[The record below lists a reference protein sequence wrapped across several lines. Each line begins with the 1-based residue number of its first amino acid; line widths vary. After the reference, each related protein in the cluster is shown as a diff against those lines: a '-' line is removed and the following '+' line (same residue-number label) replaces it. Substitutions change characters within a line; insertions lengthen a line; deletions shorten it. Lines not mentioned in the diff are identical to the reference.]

1 MADPNATPPQAIE
14 PEGARPDV
22 FPRPDPDDMPPLM
35 TIRQAA
41 RILGNMPERTVRLL
55 CEAGTIYAVKIGR
68 QWRVNRDDLY
78 RQYRI
83 RSHFLEIEGDPAPVR
98 GQLAGSAQKMA
109 LV

>member
-1 MADPNATPPQAIE
+1 MPDPNA
-14 PEGARPDV
+14 
-22 FPRPDPDDMPPLM
+22 MPPLM

-41 RILGNMPERTVRLL
+41 HILGNMPERTVRLL
-55 CEAGTIYAVKIGR
+55 CETGAIYAVKIGR

-83 RSHFLEIEGDPAPVR
+83 RSRFVQIDAGPAEDSQPM
-98 GQLAGSAQKMA
+98 AEPAQKLA

>member
-83 RSHFLEIEGDPAPVR
+83 RSRFLEIEGDPAPVR

>member
-14 PEGARPDV
+14 PEGAQPDV
-22 FPRPDPDDMPPLM
+22 FPRPDPDDLPPLM

-41 RILGNMPERTVRLL
+41 HILGFMPERTVRKL
-55 CEAGTIYAVKIGR
+55 CETGAIYAVKIGR

-83 RSHFLEIEGDPAPVR
+83 RSRFLQIEGDPAQVR
-98 GQLAGSAQKMA
+98 SQSAGSTIEVA